1 MLWVWA
7 GLAEVVGL
15 GDGLGVRLADCD
27 VLADCERL
35 ALPMRDSRVLNKVPR
50 LGICTAESSLAVTTA
65 VELPQ
70 GEPVGRADVASA
82 EAITRPDTMNEPA
95 ARQTVIRPARR
106 IPTGTVALRSS
117 GRPRP
122 VLPSDVRC

>member
-1 MLWVWA
+1 MLWVRR
-7 GLAEVVGL
+7 GLEEVVGL
-15 GDGLGVRLADCD
+15 GDGLGVRPADRD
-27 VLADCERL
+27 VLADCEGL
-35 ALPMRDSRVLNKVPR
+35 ALAVRDSRALDEVPR
-50 LGICTAESSLAVTTA
+50 LGVRTAESSLADTTA

-82 EAITRPDTMNEPA
+82 WAITKPDTMNEPA
-95 ARQTVIRPARR
+95 ARQTVIRPARW